1 MIIKI
6 KLWIMVQNGLH
17 TAVTECKYMLSIVLK
32 YKFEVFVHMGLFFML
47 LSTSMNIVFYLVI
60 ISCSP
65 AFTLIHE

>member
-17 TAVTECKYMLSIVLK
+17 TAVTECKYILSIVLK

-47 LSTSMNIVFYLVI
+47 LSTSVNIVFY
-60 ISCSP
+60 
-65 AFTLIHE
+65 